1 MRVFVRDYLLP
12 WAFIVVFWLALWL
25 LIPPMREH
33 LNAVNIF
40 TVFLLLIPFLLVAL
54 HFVGKTLERYGYSR
68 EDIRRLPEIIEKTH
82 GRLYLPKEVFNIVGD
97 ALIFW
102 GLFAWVLLATGD
114 PIMGLLSGVAMFAEI
129 FAFFVLFVSMVIWVI
144 IFPHSLYRLFTGRE
158 PSRDFLIEVPI
169 KQNLIYTAILVA
181 VRLIALHSNYPASD
195 DLIGKMIAFGRK
207 TELVSLLLELS
218 GLNFLFSI
226 TGLYGPKKSR
236 KLMALAL
243 TVIVALQ
250 LWVAWRIVADKL

>member
-12 WAFIVVFWLALWL
+12 WAFIVVFWLVLWL

-40 TVFLLLIPFLLVAL
+40 AVFLLLIPFLLVAL

-82 GRLYLPKEVFNIVGD
+82 GRLYFPKEVFNIIGD
-97 ALIFW
+97 AIIFW

-158 PSRDFLIEVPI
+158 PSRDFLIELI
-169 KQNLIYTAILVA
+169 RQNLVLTAILVA
-181 VRLIALHSNYPASD
+181 VRLIALHSNYPAGD
-195 DLIGKMIAFGRK
+195 DLIGKMMAFGRK

-218 GLNFLFSI
+218 GLNFLFGIVS
-226 TGLYGPKKSR
+226 LYGSRKSR
-236 KLMALAL
+236 KLTALAL
-243 TVIVALQ
+243 TVIVFLQ

>member
-12 WAFIVVFWLALWL
+12 WVFIIVFWLVLWFI
-25 LIPPMREH
+25 IPPVREH
-33 LNAVNIF
+33 LNAMNIF
-40 TVFLLLIPFLLVAL
+40 AIFLLLIPFLLVAL

-68 EDIRRLPEIIEKTH
+68 EDIKRLSEIIEKTH

-129 FAFFVLFVSMVIWVI
+129 FAFFVLLISMFIWVI

-181 VRLIALHSNYPASD
+181 VRLIALHSGYPSGD
-195 DLIGKMIAFGRK
+195 DFVGELMAFGRK

-218 GLNFLFSI
+218 GLNFLFGI
-226 TGLYGPKKSR
+226 TGLYGPRKSR
-236 KLMALAL
+236 KLTALAL
-243 TVIVALQ
+243 TVIVILQ
-250 LWVAWRIVADKL
+250 LWVAWRIVFG